1 MAKKSNTITVNDTPI
16 SVVLSSDM
24 NNYICITDMIRAQEG
39 GDMERTNV
47 VIQNWMR
54 LKDTIEFLGFWEQ
67 LSNPNFNCI
76 EFEAIKATAG
86 TNRFILTAK
95 EWCSRTGAIGII
107 SKAGRYGG
115 TYALKDIAYN
125 FGQ

>member
-76 EFEAIKATAG
+76 EFEAIKASSKGSHIIPQPSAICK
-86 TNRFILTAK
+86 NCKK
-95 EWCSRTGAIGII
+95 ERARTRERRLII
-107 SKAGRYGG
+107 S
-115 TYALKDIAYN
+115 N
-125 FGQ
+125 P

>member
-1 MAKKSNTITVNDTPI
+1 
-16 SVVLSSDM
+16 
-24 NNYICITDMIRAQEG
+24 
-39 GDMERTNV
+39 MERTNV

-67 LSNPNFNCI
+67 LSNPKFNCI
-76 EFEAIKATAG
+76 EFEAIKASAG

-95 EWCSRTGAIGII
+95 EWCSITGAIGII

-115 TYALKDIAYN
+115 TYAHKDIAYN